1 MATEQYE
8 AMMKLNNLE
17 ADMADVKKRL
27 NTYERSRVFSLPQ
40 ETVDSIT
47 KANLIDC
54 KDYLESELKQWD
66 ENPRDDNNP
75 DGYWIHPD
83 DIVINMKLIRAMKLI
98 IDYYGGEE

>member
-1 MATEQYE
+1 MNNRIKEIATETFN
-8 AMMKLNNLE
+8 KLPMDTSNPE
-17 ADMADVKKRL
+17 KC
-27 NTYERSRVFSLPQ
+27 RVFSLPQ

-54 KDYLESELKQWD
+54 KDYLESELKQWG

-83 DIVINMKLIRAMKLI
+83 DIVINMKLIRAMKFI